1 MLEDTFGTFLVEGGV
16 GGVNKE
22 VVHVDDEPSFSNH
35 FTERLV
41 HEALEGGGRVG
52 ESKEHDSGFEQPLM
66 VDKGCLPLMAVFDSH
81 VVVSPTNVKFGED
94 SGIS

>member
-1 MLEDTFGTFLVEGGV
+1 MFLVEGGV

-35 FTERLV
+35 VAEQV
-41 HEALEGGGRVG
+41 IHEVLEGGGRVG

-66 VDKGCLPLMAVFDSH
+66 GDEGCLPLMAIFDSYI
-81 VVVSPTNVKFGED
+81 VVSPMNVEFDED
-94 SGIS
+94 FSIL